1 MVSPFLFWTV
11 AFLTVIPSLALLFA
25 RKPTYVAM
33 SMVAV
38 MVGIA
43 VAFIGLSAPFLGL
56 VQIVVYTGAVMM
68 LFLFVLMLVGVGNTE
83 SLKESIAG
91 QRWIAVI
98 AAIGLGVIVISATSR
113 AAFGPVGE
121 AVSGEPDVIA
131 HLLFSRYVLAMEV
144 LGALLITAAVGALIL
159 TSVPRLLPKR
169 GQEEIMRER
178 LKSGADPVN
187 KPMPGVYARHN
198 ALDVPA
204 IGPDGEPLPQS
215 VSRVLQARGQMQD
228 EERYLERVND
238 VDNSLPKPPAA
249 EGKKEDES

>member
-11 AFLTVIPSLALLFA
+11 AILTVVPALALLFA
-25 RKPTYVAM
+25 RKPTYVAV
-33 SMVAV
+33 SMIAV
-38 MVGIA
+38 MIGIA

-131 HLLFSRYVLAMEV
+131 YLLFSRYVLAMEV

-249 EGKKEDES
+249 EDKKEDES